1 MKNPIVRVSRY
12 WDLAAT
18 DVLNDDKLKGSDHDF
33 TDGVLLAKDLNSTF
47 TFWIHMNFSLSQET

>member
-1 MKNPIVRVSRY
+1 M
-12 WDLAAT
+12 DLAAT

-33 TDGVLLAKDLNSTF
+33 TDGVLLAKDLNGTF